1 MKKSNHGGARE
12 GAGRPA
18 TIEDAVPR
26 RTIEALDSAALRA
39 DSDRP
44 SIARRVLADHSTGH
58 IHGLAR
64 RHHVAVLLPS
74 HRAALHFLPL
84 TLSGV

>member
-44 SIARRVLADHSTGH
+44 SIATGATVLANIGELQRVNYHRLPYATIS
-58 IHGLAR
+58 
-64 RHHVAVLLPS
+64 HHT
-74 HRAALHFLPL
+74 PL
-84 TLSGV
+84 TAFLLW

>member
-1 MKKSNHGGARE
+1 MKKSKRGGKRE

-18 TIEDAVPR
+18 TIEDAVPVNWKIPR

-44 SIARRVLADHSTGH
+44 SIARRVLAEW
-58 IHGLAR
+58 AER
-64 RHHVAVLLPS
+64 R
-74 HRAALHFLPL
+74 R
-84 TLSGV
+84 